1 MTRTDK
7 LVYFVLTVVSLSPWL
22 LWSYMAITM

>member
-7 LVYFVLTVVSLSPWL
+7 LVYFVLTVVGISPWI
-22 LWSYMAITM
+22 LWGYMAITM